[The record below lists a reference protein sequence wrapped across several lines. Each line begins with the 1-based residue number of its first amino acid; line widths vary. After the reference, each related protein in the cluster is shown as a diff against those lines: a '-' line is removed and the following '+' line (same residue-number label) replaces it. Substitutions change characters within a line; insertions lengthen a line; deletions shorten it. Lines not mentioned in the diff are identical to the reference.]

1 MEKFSASRPSSEPKH
16 LQNKLTDEN
25 EDLTELRQ
33 LILGSSLQKL
43 SAEEI
48 GQALPDAIHSSSET
62 DEKLTTA
69 IFPTIEAAIKTSVNK
84 DLNILSEALFPVIG
98 PATRKA
104 VSVAIQN
111 LTQSLNQGL
120 DNSLSPQSFK
130 WRFEAFR
137 TGKSFAEI
145 VLLRTLLYQ
154 VEQVLLIHKETGL
167 VLHRLESGTAT
178 VQDPELVSAMLT
190 AIQDFV
196 KDSFSV
202 PTGSS
207 LGTLEVGDLTIWIE
221 EGPSAVLACIIR
233 GNAPQDLRLTIQRAI
248 ENIHLTFDK
257 ELSRFQGN
265 NAPFEATDSYL
276 QDCLQS
282 QYRTKSEKPSPTLKI
297 MVGLLFLGLG
307 IWGLL
312 SYQDHQKW
320 SHYVEALEQQPGIIV
335 LQTSYLDGKHYVIG
349 MRDPMAI
356 NPTKVL
362 QENGYK
368 STDIMSKWK
377 PFISLEPALL
387 ESKAKAQLKPPS
399 QVSLKVDETGVL
411 EIKGVAPQAW
421 IESIN
426 QLSPSLIGITQ
437 VKTKK
442 LDSIEQQS
450 LKDLQQ
456 KLENRVILFSSGRTK
471 IDNVQVEQFS
481 KLAKEIQSCIKFS
494 TILNQNI
501 QFQILGFADS
511 QGSKEGNKFIS
522 RERAEWVLE
531 ELLLQGIAPNYLKA
545 DIVSNKLTRP
555 SIQTEEL
562 LKQSRKVML
571 KVIIKDKSNSK

>member
-1 MEKFSASRPSSEPKH
+1 MENLSEAHRLSPTPSKQSHTAQSE
-16 LQNKLTDEN
+16 

-33 LILGSSLQKL
+33 LILGSELRQL
-43 SAEEI
+43 SAAEM
-48 GQALPDAIHSSSET
+48 GQVLPEAIHVSS
-62 DEKLTTA
+62 DAGEKLTTA
-69 IFPTIEAAIKTSVNK
+69 IFPTVEDAIKTSVNK
-84 DLNILSEALFPVIG
+84 DLNVLSEALFPVIG

-104 VSVAIQN
+104 VSAAIQN

-202 PTGSS
+202 QTGGS

-233 GNAPQDLRLTIQRAI
+233 GNAPQDLRLTIQKTI
-248 ENIHLTFDK
+248 EKIHLTFAK
-257 ELSRFQGN
+257 ELLGFKGN
-265 NAPFEATDSYL
+265 NAPFEASESYL

-282 QYRTKSEKPSPTLKI
+282 KYQVKSEKPSPILKVT
-297 MVGLLFLGLG
+297 VGLLVLGLG

-312 SYQDHQKW
+312 AYQDHQKW
-320 SHYVEALEQQPGIIV
+320 SHFVEKLERQPGIIV
-335 LQTSYLDGKHYVIG
+335 LQTTKSNGKHSILG

-356 NPTKVL
+356 DPVEVL
-362 QENGYK
+362 QGSGYK
-368 STDIMSKWK
+368 PTDIVSQWK

-387 ESKAKAQLKPPS
+387 TSRAKAKLNPPD
-399 QVSLKVDETGVL
+399 QVSLNINDKGVLDIVGTAPQEWIQSMHPLIPSLTGVT
-411 EIKGVAPQAW
+411 Q
-421 IESIN
+421 IN
-426 QLSPSLIGITQ
+426 ETR
-437 VKTKK
+437 
-442 LDSIEQQS
+442 LDSIERKS
-450 LKDLQQ
+450 FKELQQ
-456 KLENRVILFSSGRTK
+456 QLEDTVILFGSGRTRLEE
-471 IDNVQVEQFS
+471 NQVFQLEEIS
-481 KLAKEIQSCIKFS
+481 KKIQSCRKLS
-494 TILNQNI
+494 KTLNQDI
-501 QFQILGFADS
+501 YIHLKGFVDS
-511 QGSKEGNKFIS
+511 QGSQDGNNFIG
-522 RERAEWVLE
+522 RERADWVRE
-531 ELLLQGIAPNYLKA
+531 QLLKTGINPNHLIAEAAAENLISK
-545 DIVSNKLTRP
+545 TP
-555 SIQTEEL
+555 QTEEA
-562 LKQSRKVML
+562 LKQSRKVTI
-571 KVIIKDKSNSK
+571 KVIAKDK